1 MKSLLLV
8 LPLALA
14 ATPAAASSPGA
25 WARFERTVAA
35 RCAKASGLVAPRTS
49 AVIGFDDT
57 LGKVATLVSGRY
69 PQPRLRGVPG
79 RMLCVYD
86 QRSGR
91 TWVSEA
97 KGWTAP
103 HAR

>member
-1 MKSLLLV
+1 MKSALLV

-14 ATPAAASSPGA
+14 ATSAAASSPGA
-25 WARFERTVAA
+25 WAKFNRTVAA
-35 RCAKASGLVAPRTS
+35 KCMKASGLVAPRAS
-49 AVIGFDDT
+49 AVIGFDDS

-69 PQPRLRGVPG
+69 PGARLRGVPG

-86 QRSGR
+86 QRTAR

-97 KGWTAP
+97 KGWSAP
-103 HAR
+103 AG